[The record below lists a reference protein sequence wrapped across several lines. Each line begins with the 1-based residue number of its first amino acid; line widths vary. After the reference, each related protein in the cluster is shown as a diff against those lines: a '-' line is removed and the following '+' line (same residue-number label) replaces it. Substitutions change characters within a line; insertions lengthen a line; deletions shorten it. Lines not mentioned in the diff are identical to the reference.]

1 MEAKLKQSY
10 IEEIKFQTKML
21 NNLKRWLKVS
31 IILSSISFAFV
42 LFFFFFSFV
51 CQIIGIVGMI
61 LSIVACMLILLGYKN
76 GRNNVNKI
84 IDSIKK

>member
-31 IILSSISFAFV
+31 IILSSLSFAFV
-42 LFFFFFSFV
+42 LFGPSLDFV
-51 CQIIGIVGMI
+51 YQIIGMI
-61 LSIVACMLILLGYKN
+61 LSTIACVLILLGYKN

-84 IDSIKK
+84 IDSLNK

>member
-31 IILSSISFAFV
+31 IILSSLSFAFV
-42 LFFFFFSFV
+42 LFGPSLDFV
-51 CQIIGIVGMI
+51 YR
-61 LSIVACMLILLGYKN
+61 LL
-76 GRNNVNKI
+76 V
-84 IDSIKK
+84 

>member
-42 LFFFFFSFV
+42 L
-51 CQIIGIVGMI
+51 IGIVGMI

>member
-31 IILSSISFAFV
+31 IILSSLSFAFV
-42 LFFFFFSFV
+42 LFGPSLDFV
-51 CQIIGIVGMI
+51 YQIIGIIGMI
-61 LSIVACMLILLGYKN
+61 LSTIACVLILLGYKN
-76 GRNNVNKI
+76 GSNNVNII
-84 IDSIKK
+84 IDSLNK

>member
-31 IILSSISFAFV
+31 IILTILRICSFWP
-42 LFFFFFSFV
+42 
-51 CQIIGIVGMI
+51 IT
-61 LSIVACMLILLGYKN
+61 
-76 GRNNVNKI
+76 
-84 IDSIKK
+84 

>member
-31 IILSSISFAFV
+31 IILSSLSFAFV
-42 LFFFFFSFV
+42 LFGPSLDFV
-51 CQIIGIVGMI
+51 YQIIGIIGMI
-61 LSIVACMLILLGYKN
+61 LSTIACVLILLGYKH
-76 GRNNVNKI
+76 GRNNVNTI
-84 IDSIKK
+84 IDSLNK

>member
-31 IILSSISFAFV
+31 IILSSLSFAFV
-42 LFFFFFSFV
+42 LFGSSLDFV
-51 CQIIGIVGMI
+51 YQIIGIIGMI
-61 LSIVACMLILLGYKN
+61 LCTIACVLILLGYKN

-84 IDSIKK
+84 IDSLNK

>member
-31 IILSSISFAFV
+31 IILSSLSFAFV
-42 LFFFFFSFV
+42 LFGPSLDFV
-51 CQIIGIVGMI
+51 YQIIGIIGMI
-61 LSIVACMLILLGYKN
+61 LSTIACVLILLGYKK
-76 GRNNVNKI
+76 R
-84 IDSIKK
+84 

>member
-31 IILSSISFAFV
+31 IILSSLSFAFV
-42 LFFFFFSFV
+42 LFGPSLDFV
-51 CQIIGIVGMI
+51 YQIIGIIGMI
-61 LSIVACMLILLGYKN
+61 LSAIACVLILLGYKN

-84 IDSIKK
+84 IDSLNK

>member
-31 IILSSISFAFV
+31 IILSSLSFAFV
-42 LFFFFFSFV
+42 LFGPSLDFV
-51 CQIIGIVGMI
+51 YQIIGIIGMI
-61 LSIVACMLILLGYKN
+61 LSTIASVLILLGYKN

-84 IDSIKK
+84 IDSLNK

>member
-31 IILSSISFAFV
+31 IILSSLSFAFV
-42 LFFFFFSFV
+42 IFGPSLDFV
-51 CQIIGIVGMI
+51 YQIIGLMGMI
-61 LSIVACMLILLGYKN
+61 LSTIACVLILLGYNN

-84 IDSIKK
+84 IDSLNK

>member
-31 IILSSISFAFV
+31 IIL
-42 LFFFFFSFV
+42 
-51 CQIIGIVGMI
+51 
-61 LSIVACMLILLGYKN
+61 
-76 GRNNVNKI
+76 
-84 IDSIKK
+84 

>member
-42 LFFFFFSFV
+42 LFGPSISFV
-51 CQIIGIVGMI
+51 CQLIGIVGMI